1 MAKMKFGVGDNVS
14 TDSGFAPYEGPLP
27 KPNTVYPV
35 KQKSATIR
43 LTGENSKNPGTA
55 YINSMWEI
63 TEGECKGF
71 SAFHRVIPGET
82 EMQQT
87 RVAQYMQAVC
97 GKNSAPIV
105 YDEVD
110 DGGKVKTIG
119 GKNPVGVA
127 AGMTFKRVKDN
138 YNSIEGEE
146 PVYTAEPN
154 DLIPGW
160 KPKAASAHP
169 LPDAVEDAQE
179 EDEELDE
186 EFEEE
191 DDVEEELDEEDHPD
205 NPGDDSADEDDE
217 EEEQDSADEED
228 GDEEPMAFDE
238 AAKLSL
244 VELKKL
250 AKQYEY
256 EDSDLNPFKGP
267 AGKKKLL
274 AQLVEDEIIS
284 APEDDT
290 EPPF

>member
-1 MAKMKFGVGDNVS
+1 MVSMKFGVGDNVS

-27 KPNTVYPV
+27 KPNVVYPV
-35 KQKSATIR
+35 KQKSVTIR
-43 LTGENSKNPGTA
+43 LTGDQSKNPGTA
-55 YINSMWEI
+55 YLNTMWEI

-82 EMQQT
+82 DMQQT

-97 GKNSAPIV
+97 GKNSAQV
-105 YDEVD
+105 VHDKVE

-119 GKNPVGVA
+119 GKNPVGTT
-127 AGMTFKRVKDN
+127 AGMTFKRVKDS

-160 KPKAASAHP
+160 KPKKASAHP

-191 DDVEEELDEEDHPD
+191 DGDDVEDDEPDTEDSDEDDSDEED
-205 NPGDDSADEDDE
+205 ADEEEDDE
-217 EEEQDSADEED
+217 EADDEDAADETSFED
-228 GDEEPMAFDE
+228 
-238 AAKLSL
+238 AAKMTL
-244 VELKKL
+244 VELKAL
-250 AKQYEY
+250 AVANDY
-256 EDSDLNPFKGP
+256 EDGDLAQYKGP
-267 AGKKKLL
+267 KGKKALL
-274 AQLVEDEIIS
+274 ALLVEDEIVS
-284 APEDDT
+284 APEDT

>member
-27 KPNTVYPV
+27 KPNVVYPV

-43 LTGENSKNPGTA
+43 LTGEQSQNPGTA

-71 SAFHRVIPGET
+71 SAFHRVIPGNS

-105 YDEVD
+105 YDEVE
-110 DGGKVKTIG
+110 DGGKVKTVG
-119 GKNPVGVA
+119 GKNPVGVT
-127 AGMTFKRVKDN
+127 AGMTFKRKKDD

-160 KPKAASAHP
+160 KPKTASAHP
-169 LPDAVEDAQE
+169 LPDAVEDALE

-191 DDVEEELDEEDHPD
+191 DGDDVEEDSDEELDDDDHPD
-205 NPGDDSADEDDE
+205 NPGDD
-217 EEEQDSADEED
+217 DEED
-228 GDEEPMAFDE
+228 AEDEDADDEGDETSFED
-238 AAKLSL
+238 AAKMTL
-244 VELKKL
+244 VELKAL
-250 AKQYEY
+250 AVANDY
-256 EDSDLNPFKGP
+256 EDGDLAQYKGP
-267 AGKKKLL
+267 KGKKALL
-274 AQLVEDEIIS
+274 ALLVEDEIVS
-284 APEDDT
+284 APEDT

>member
-1 MAKMKFGVGDNVS
+1 MAKMKFGGGDNVS

-27 KPNTVYPV
+27 KPNVVYPV

-43 LTGENSKNPGTA
+43 LTGEQSQNPGTA

-71 SAFHRVIPGET
+71 SAFHRVIPGNS

-105 YDEVD
+105 YDEVE
-110 DGGKVKTIG
+110 DGGKVKTVG
-119 GKNPVGVA
+119 GKNPVGVT
-127 AGMTFKRVKDN
+127 AGMTFKRKKDD

-191 DDVEEELDEEDHPD
+191 DGDDVEEDDEPD
-205 NPGDDSADEDDE
+205 ADE
-217 EEEQDSADEED
+217 EED
-228 GDEEPMAFDE
+228 GDDDSDGEDEEDSDDTDE
-238 AAKLSL
+238 DVDDVSFEDAAKMTL
-244 VELKKL
+244 VELKAL
-250 AKQYEY
+250 ALANDY
-256 EDSDLNPFKGP
+256 EDGDLAQYKGP
-267 AGKKKLL
+267 KGKKALL
-274 AQLVEDEIIS
+274 ALLVEDDVVS
-284 APEDDT
+284 APEDT

>member
-1 MAKMKFGVGDNVS
+1 MAKMKFGGGDNVS

-27 KPNTVYPV
+27 KPNVVYPV

-43 LTGENSKNPGTA
+43 LTGEQSQNPGTA

-71 SAFHRVIPGET
+71 SAFHRVIPGNS

-105 YDEVD
+105 YDEVE
-110 DGGKVKTIG
+110 DGGKVKTVG
-119 GKNPVGVA
+119 GKNPVGVT
-127 AGMTFKRVKDN
+127 AGMTFKRKKDD

-169 LPDAVEDAQE
+169 LPDA
-179 EDEELDE
+179 DE
-186 EFEEE
+186 
-191 DDVEEELDEEDHPD
+191 
-205 NPGDDSADEDDE
+205 
-217 EEEQDSADEED
+217 EED
-228 GDEEPMAFDE
+228 GDDDSDGEDEEDSDDTDE
-238 AAKLSL
+238 DVDDVSFEDAAKMTL
-244 VELKKL
+244 VELKAL
-250 AKQYEY
+250 AIANDY
-256 EDSDLNPFKGP
+256 EDGDLAQYKGP
-267 AGKKKLL
+267 KGKKALL
-274 AQLVEDEIIS
+274 ALLVEDDVVS
-284 APEDDT
+284 APEDT